1 MKTMSIREAEN
12 MPHVETEKEF
22 YVKKLEEVA
31 DVFHADVT
39 FYEGLYE
46 YISNRNFPGPEILDI
61 FVYRDVPFGEELFP
75 TKDSVLAYHKE
86 KVQTLKRQRDGHM
99 RLAQIVFRVE
109 DEQLETEN
117 VVVDEVQVVN
127 PPEIPPEEVIDVDD
141 DSTFSFDTQ

>member
-1 MKTMSIREAEN
+1 MSIREAEN

-46 YISNRNFPGPEILDI
+46 YISKRNFPGPEILDI
-61 FVYRDVPFGEELFP
+61 LVYRDVPLGEELFP
-75 TKDSVLAYHKE
+75 TKDSVLAYLKE

-109 DEQLETEN
+109 DEQLEMEN
-117 VVVDEVQVVN
+117 VVEDEVQVVN

>member
-1 MKTMSIREAEN
+1 MSIREAEN

-46 YISNRNFPGPEILDI
+46 YISKRNFPGPEILDI
-61 FVYRDVPFGEELFP
+61 LVYRDVPLGEELFP
-75 TKDSVLAYHKE
+75 TKDSVLAYLKE

-117 VVVDEVQVVN
+117 VVEDEVQVVN
-127 PPEIPPEEVIDVDD
+127 PPEIPPEEVIDADD
-141 DSTFSFDTQ
+141 NSTFSFDTQ

>member
-1 MKTMSIREAEN
+1 MSIREAEN

-46 YISNRNFPGPEILDI
+46 YISKRNFPGPEILDI
-61 FVYRDVPFGEELFP
+61 LVYRDVPLGEELFP
-75 TKDSVLAYHKE
+75 TKDSVLAYLKE

-117 VVVDEVQVVN
+117 VVEDEVQVVN

>member
-1 MKTMSIREAEN
+1 MSIREAES

-46 YISNRNFPGPEILDI
+46 YISKRNFPGPEILDI
-61 FVYRDVPFGEELFP
+61 LVYRDVPLGEELFP
-75 TKDSVLAYHKE
+75 TKDSVLAYLKE

-99 RLAQIVFRVE
+99 CLAQIVFRVE
-109 DEQLETEN
+109 DEQLEMEN
-117 VVVDEVQVVN
+117 VVEDEVQVVN
-127 PPEIPPEEVIDVDD
+127 PPELPPEEVIEL
-141 DSTFSFDTQ
+141 

>member
-1 MKTMSIREAEN
+1 MSIREAEN

-31 DVFHADVT
+31 DVFHADIA

-61 FVYRDVPFGEELFP
+61 LVYRDVPLGEELFP
-75 TKDSVLAYHKE
+75 TKDSVLAYLKE

-117 VVVDEVQVVN
+117 VVEDEVQVVN
-127 PPEIPPEEVIDVDD
+127 PPEIPPEEVIDADD
-141 DSTFSFDTQ
+141 NSTFSFDTQ